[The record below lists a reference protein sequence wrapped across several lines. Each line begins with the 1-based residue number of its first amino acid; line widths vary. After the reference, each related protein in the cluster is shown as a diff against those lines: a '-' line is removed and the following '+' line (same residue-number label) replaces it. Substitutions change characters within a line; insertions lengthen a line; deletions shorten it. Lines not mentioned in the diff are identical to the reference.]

1 MSESSEPMASGF
13 RVALLQT
20 TSTNEAAENIA
31 ALSQMIRDAAAAGAD
46 FVMMPETAGLMERST
61 RAVFEKT
68 HSEGADPGLAAFR
81 ALAAEL
87 GVWILIGSLAI
98 RISDDK
104 LANRSFLISG
114 RGEIVARYDKI
125 HMFDV
130 DLPNGE
136 TYRESKNYQPGAA
149 AVVAETPWGPL
160 GMSVCYDL
168 RFPYLYRALAKAG
181 AQMLTVPAAFTRP
194 TGEAHWHLLLRARAV
209 ETGCFVFAPAQ
220 CGTHV
225 DGRETYGHSLVV
237 APWGEVLEDGGE
249 VPGVVLA
256 DIDFARVAKARSAI
270 PSLTHD
276 RDFSGPES

>member
-1 MSESSEPMASGF
+1 MRDLTITM
-13 RVALLQT
+13 LQMDLQWRHPIG
-20 TSTNEAAENIA
+20 NYNAAEQLIA
-31 ALSQMIRDAAAAGAD
+31 EMDEPTDLIILPEMFNTGFTLDAADNAETMEGPTVEWLQKLAD
-46 FVMMPETAGLMERST
+46 RQQTA
-61 RAVFEKT
+61 VC
-68 HSEGADPGLAAFR
+68 
-81 ALAAEL
+81 
-87 GVWILIGSLAI
+87 GSLI
-98 RISDDK
+98 VNDNGK
-104 LANRSFLISG
+104 YFNRMVWVLKDG
-114 RGEIVARYDKI
+114 AMGHYDKR
-125 HMFDV
+125 HLFRMG
-130 DLPNGE
+130 GE
-136 TYRESKNYQPGAA
+136 DEGFSAGNERRVFTVGEWRIFPQI
-149 AVVAETPWGPL
+149 
-160 GMSVCYDL
+160 CYDL